1 MRRYG
6 FLEELSF
13 NQVLILTAHAGIPGL
28 KKPILTL
35 DIETMVV

>member
-1 MRRYG
+1 
-6 FLEELSF
+6 LEGSRLTRF
-13 NQVLILTAHAGIPGL
+13 LILTAHAGIPGL